1 MRGGTRPSPRIA
13 SILVSNPITEQAVTA
28 AATAAGVT
36 VAPIG
41 RFCISPV
48 AARGVVMGFSGVRP
62 PEIVQGVRTLA
73 RAIDGFAA

>member
-1 MRGGTRPSPRIA
+1 MTSPGPIGLTFA
-13 SILVSNPITEQAVTA
+13 SFMNLGLEQAVTA
-28 AATAAGVT
+28 AARAEGVT

-48 AARGVVMGFSGVRP
+48 ATRGVVMGFSGVRP

-73 RAIDGFAA
+73 RAIEGIVA